1 MRGLPRCRTPMLP
14 IREGMN
20 VQRVS
25 GVLGLP
31 LGAFCAFTAPPCGLG
46 EGQVCVHMPST
57 GGDLPKGP
65 SGQ

>member
-1 MRGLPRCRTPMLP
+1 MLP

>member
-1 MRGLPRCRTPMLP
+1 MRGLPKRRTPMLP
-14 IREGMN
+14 VREGT
-20 VQRVS
+20 S

-46 EGQVCVHMPST
+46 EGQVCVPTLST